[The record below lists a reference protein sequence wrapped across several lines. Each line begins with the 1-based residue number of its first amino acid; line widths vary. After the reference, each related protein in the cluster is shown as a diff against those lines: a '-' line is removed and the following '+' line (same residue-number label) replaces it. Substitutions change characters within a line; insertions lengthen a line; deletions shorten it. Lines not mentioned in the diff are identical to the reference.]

1 MELIELIIQIIKII
15 AIAIAGYFL
24 IRIERKLS
32 MLSSQ
37 KLQPA
42 HPSLAGSSS
51 KNIEAEADKLK
62 KTLLFLIYFG
72 ILFLLISFILDLTV
86 SFTVFKHNQYA
97 FIKYEAN
104 RDLVYLFTD
113 RKVTPYLLFGFFF
126 LPMILAIGTVISFN
140 QFLKREGKAKMFWWG
155 LFVMLLILLYQRA
168 SAHLLG
174 AFSWLH

>member
-1 MELIELIIQIIKII
+1 MEIVELIIQIIKII
-15 AIAIAGYFL
+15 AIAIGGYFL

-32 MLSSQ
+32 MLSQ
-37 KLQPA
+37 RLQPA
-42 HPSLAGSSS
+42 HPSSAGSSS
-51 KNIEAEADKLK
+51 KSTEAEAEMK

-113 RKVTPYLLFGFFF
+113 RKVTPYLLFGFFI
-126 LPMILAIGTVISFN
+126 LPLILAIGTVISFN
-140 QFLKREGKAKMFWWG
+140 QFLKREGKAKLFWWG

>member
-1 MELIELIIQIIKII
+1 MEIVELIIQIIKII

-32 MLSSQ
+32 MLSQ
-37 KLQPA
+37 RLQPA
-42 HPSLAGSSS
+42 HPSSAGSSS
-51 KNIEAEADKLK
+51 KSTEAEAEMK

-86 SFTVFKHNQYA
+86 SFTVFKYDQVA

-113 RKVTPYLLFGFFF
+113 KKVTPYLLFGFFI
-126 LPMILAIGTVISFN
+126 LPLILTIGTVISFN
-140 QFLKREGKAKMFWWG
+140 QFLKREGKAKLFWWG